1 MKNKKILIV
10 GNLYALAKKLSSEVE
25 KVFVAPGNPMI
36 AEFAECID
44 IREDKPTEL
53 LNFVLEHDIDLTIAV
68 SEKAITSDI
77 ASIFQAN
84 EQLIFAPT
92 AESASFAINKSQGK
106 RFLYKLHAPTPKF
119 GNFEK
124 LPLAIDYLK
133 DATYPLVVRC
143 DNANNENDR
152 LCCTTF
158 ERAKYFAE
166 DLFTQGEEKI
176 VIEEYVYGNEF
187 TMYFVTDGYLVE
199 PLTTICNYKFTEN
212 GDGGYLTSGIG
223 AYVPAYKIPEEI
235 QQKVYK
241 NVVVNAINALDKK
254 GTPYLG
260 IIGVDLVMTSPDT
273 YMALE
278 FKPFFQDF
286 DAQAVLNSID
296 EDLIDLF
303 EACANGFFADEYEDI
318 LMNDTVSVS
327 CVVKSRK
334 DDVIIPNLD
343 LIESAISFLNAR
355 KNKYFEYIA
364 SKGDVLVLTANARTL
379 TRAKEILKEDL
390 ELIKFDGMK
399 YRSDITS

>member
-53 LNFVLEHDIDLTIAV
+53 LDFVLEHDIDLTIAV

-92 AESASFAINKSQGK
+92 AESATFAINKSQGK

-143 DNANNENDR
+143 DNADSETDR
-152 LCCTTF
+152 LCCTNF

-166 DLFTQGEEKI
+166 DLFSQGEEKV
-176 VIEEYVYGNEF
+176 VIEEYVYGHEF
-187 TMYFVTDGYLVE
+187 TMYFVTDGYLVV
-199 PLTTICNYKFTEN
+199 PLTTVCNYKFTEN
-212 GDGGYLTSGIG
+212 GDGGYLTSGVG
-223 AYVPAYKIPEEI
+223 AYAPTYKVPEEI
-235 QQKVYK
+235 LHKVFK

-260 IIGVDLVMTSPDT
+260 IVGVDAVMISPDA
-273 YMALE
+273 YVVLE
-278 FKPFFQDF
+278 FKPFLQNF
-286 DAQAVLNSID
+286 DAQAVLNSVD

-318 LMNDTVSVS
+318 LVNDNVSVA
-327 CVVKSRK
+327 CVVKARQEN
-334 DDVIIPNLD
+334 VVIPNLD
-343 LIESAISFLNAR
+343 LVESSISYLNV
-355 KNKYFEYIA
+355 KMNND
-364 SKGDVLVLTANARTL
+364 SSCLTTKGDVLVLTASAKTL
-379 TRAKEILKEDL
+379 SRAKEKLREDL